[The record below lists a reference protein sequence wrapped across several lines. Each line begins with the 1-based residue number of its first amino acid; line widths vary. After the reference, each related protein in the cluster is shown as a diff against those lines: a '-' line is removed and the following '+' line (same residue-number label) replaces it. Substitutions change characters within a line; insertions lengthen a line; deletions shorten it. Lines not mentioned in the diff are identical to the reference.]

1 MKLSQ
6 SFWQTYKEIPSDA
19 EVASHQLLLRAG
31 FINKT
36 TGGIYTYLPMA
47 VRVLEKIK
55 KIVREEHEKIGA
67 QEVLMSFVT
76 PSELWKKSG
85 RWDSMGPEMVRLK
98 DRKENEF
105 CLSAT
110 NEETITDVFSKTIT
124 SYKQLPVNLFQINT
138 KFRDEIRPRFGLLR
152 CREFIMKDAYTFHV
166 DKECM
171 DVLYQKYFDAYSNT
185 FKRMG
190 LEFIIVEADGGAMA
204 DSGSKTHEFQVI
216 ADNGEDEI
224 VEAKEIGYA
233 ANIEAAMTYRPDLK
247 FADSS
252 ELKDIETIDLPT
264 CEEVASLLNIPVYQT
279 LKTLVYTAL
288 FPKKDGSV
296 KEAHYMVMI
305 LGDDEINDVKIKNY
319 FAAATEVKTSSEE
332 VLKELSLIKGYMS
345 PLGLDISVIIDSA
358 IDINAGYVVGAN
370 KVNYHTQGFTVSRDA
385 KNYKVVD
392 LRLTKN
398 TDLGPDKKTPI
409 KIKKGI
415 EVGHIFQLGNKYTK
429 SMDATVLDQ
438 NGKKIYP
445 LMGCYGI
452 GISRTMAAA
461 VEQFHDENGM
471 VWPPQLAPFEVY
483 FAMIGKKDETKKV
496 AIEIYEDLRKNG
508 IDTILDD
515 RGNSAGAMFKDAD
528 LLGAPLRILLG
539 ERDFEESGELE
550 IRERKSGVTHK
561 VKRNELVNKVS
572 ELLIQ
577 LGKNL

>member
-1 MKLSQ
+1 MKLSEAY
-6 SFWQTYKEIPSDA
+6 WQTYKETPADA
-19 EVASHQLLLRAG
+19 EVPSHRLLLRAG
-31 FINKT
+31 FLNKT
-36 TGGIYTYLPMA
+36 TGGIYSYLPMA
-47 VRVLEKIK
+47 TKVIQKIK
-55 KIVREEHEKIGA
+55 TIVREELDNIGG
-67 QEVLMSFVT
+67 QELLMSFVT
-76 PSELWKKSG
+76 PAELWKSSG
-85 RWDSMGPEMVRLK
+85 RWTSMGPEMIRLK
-98 DRKENEF
+98 DRKEAEF

-110 NEETITDVFSKTIT
+110 NEETITDIFKNTVN
-124 SYKQLPVNLFQINT
+124 SYKQLPVNLYQINT
-138 KFRDEIRPRFGLLR
+138 KFRDEIRPRFGILR
-152 CREFIMKDAYTFHV
+152 GREFIMKDAYTFHT

-171 DVLYQKYFDAYSNT
+171 DKMYDKYFNAYSEIY
-185 FKRMG
+185 KRMG
-190 LEFIIVEADGGAMA
+190 LEFIAVEADGGNMA
-204 DSGSKTHEFQVI
+204 DAGSKTHEFQVI
-216 ADNGEDEI
+216 ADTGEDDI
-224 VEAKEIGYA
+224 ITAKEIGYA
-233 ANIEAAMTYRPDLK
+233 ANIETAATVRAGLE
-247 FADSS
+247 FSGSS
-252 ELKDIETIDLPT
+252 ELTDVETKDLAT
-264 CEEVASLLNIPVYQT
+264 CEAVAKLLNIPVHQT

-288 FPKKDGSV
+288 FQKKDGSV

-305 LGDDEINDVKIKNY
+305 LGDDEINDVKMKNY
-319 FAAATEVKTSSEE
+319 FAAASEVKTSSEE
-332 VLKELSLIKGYMS
+332 VLKELSLTKGYMS
-345 PLGLDISVIIDSA
+345 PLGLDLSVIIDSA

-370 KVNYHTQGFTVSRDA
+370 KVNYHTQGFTVSRDV

-392 LRLTKN
+392 LRLTKS

-438 NGKKIYP
+438 NGKKIHP

-483 FAMIGKKDETKKV
+483 FAMIGKKDETKK
-496 AIEIYEDLRKNG
+496 AATEIYEDLRKSG

-528 LLGAPLRILLG
+528 LLGAPLRLLLG